1 MTGIVEAVADILDRR
16 CMVGRL
22 RKEGCAVSLNDAPE
36 LRLIVDFDKPGSPLG
51 QNQTRCDYLFVADS
65 EECVGWI
72 APLELKRGSLQA
84 GEVVRQLRAGA
95 MAAEK
100 FVSPNEKVKFRPTA
114 AFGNIRRAEI
124 TRLKAGD
131 NKIRF
136 HGHVEAIR
144 LIKCGDSLRKALGA

>member
-1 MTGIVEAVADILDRR
+1 MTGIVEAVADILDQR

-22 RKEGCAVSLNDAPE
+22 RKEGCKVSLKDAPE
-36 LRLIVDFDKPGSPLG
+36 PRLIVDFDKPGSPLE

-65 EECVGWI
+65 GECVGWI

-95 MAAEK
+95 KAAEK
-100 FVSPNEKVKFRPTA
+100 FVSPNEKMKFRPTA
-114 AFGNIRRAEI
+114 AFGNIHRAEI
-124 TRLKAGD
+124 TKLKE
-131 NKIRF
+131 KIRF